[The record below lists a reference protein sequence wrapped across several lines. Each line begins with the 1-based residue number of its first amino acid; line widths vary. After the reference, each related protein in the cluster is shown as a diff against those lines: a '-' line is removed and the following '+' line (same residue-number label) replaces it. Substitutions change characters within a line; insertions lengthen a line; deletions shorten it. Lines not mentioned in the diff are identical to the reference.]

1 MDKDIDPVGN
11 EAKSLAPFGPN
22 EPEGNRL
29 LAKKPTIMLCHS
41 ELTNQSEDRD
51 LATGSCPPAVYRTI
65 YSAKCARLGRKAN
78 VQANRFWNMR
88 SRRVGTLRM
97 IVITGKDVIARCQA
111 ESWHLAIGVT
121 H

>member
-1 MDKDIDPVGN
+1 MGTAMTK
-11 EAKSLAPFGPN
+11 
-22 EPEGNRL
+22 
-29 LAKKPTIMLCHS
+29 
-41 ELTNQSEDRD
+41 
-51 LATGSCPPAVYRTI
+51 
-65 YSAKCARLGRKAN
+65 GRKAN

-121 H
+121 HQEFAVSRDKRAQESPAAPE